1 MLFLEY
7 VHGYVLRVLLL
18 PDIEC
23 GFSMRFK
30 LLLHPPLNPI
40 PYPGRGPGCPA
51 TAANLAD
58 KYHPI
63 KVEEENACGN
73 SHLVGNFF

>member
-1 MLFLEY
+1 LDPNVLFLEY
-7 VHGYVLRVLLL
+7 VRGYVLRV
-18 PDIEC
+18 
-23 GFSMRFK
+23 

-58 KYHPI
+58 KFHPI
-63 KVEEENACGN
+63 KVKEENVCGN